1 MIDNGTLAF
10 NHSDAITVAN
20 AISGN
25 GALTQSG
32 AGGTTLTGA
41 NTYGGATTINAGTLQ
56 IGAGGT
62 SGTLGVGGVINNATL
77 AFNRSDAITVANTIS
92 GSGALIQSGACGT
105 TLTGANTYGGV
116 TTINAGTLQIGAGGT
131 SGTLGA
137 GGVIDNGTLAF
148 NRSDAIT
155 VANTISGSGVLTQS
169 GAGVTTLTGANTY
182 GGVTTITAG
191 TMQIGAGGTS
201 GTLGAGGVVNN
212 ATLAFNRSD
221 NIIVANAI
229 SGSGAV
235 NILGPGT
242 TTLSGVNTFSGG
254 LSISADA
261 ALAISSSAAL
271 GLGAVALVGSP
282 TTPATLKMTGTTTI
296 ANALSVSGDPV
307 FDIAPGATVTIAS
320 PITNGAVAGDVVVQ
334 GGGALA
340 LTALNTYTGAT
351 VVAAGSTLFLQG
363 AGSIARSASVA
374 NNGALDLRGLT
385 GGATLGGSF
394 SQASSGSLLMAMT
407 PRGPGGLTI
416 AGAATLGG
424 ALTITASP
432 GYYRNGTYHLLS
444 AASLTG
450 TFSTV
455 STNLASFARL
465 YSLSYTDSTVDL
477 QLVNGPDPANTTR
490 ALSANRANLQNV
502 MAQRTAALAGMM
514 DYDCPAF
521 DSYGICL
528 SFQAR
533 YGAMESM
540 NDGAGVLTAAY
551 RLSPHVRLGGFID
564 QGLTRKAPADLR
576 LNPQQPSFG
585 LFLGFNQRTDGLGL
599 QGRISA
605 ALNQVDVGV
614 TRDASLASTEPG
626 SGKAR
631 LGGSAAAIELGYG
644 VAWAGS
650 LTAAP
655 YVGFRHTQVA
665 RAAYREA
672 AAAGTVDNPIA
683 YGAFQQRLGAASA
696 GLRLNGM
703 MGERTGYQLGAG
715 LDYYAYGATGVYAGT
730 SDIYGLEAFALPGAG
745 PARRMSPE
753 ASAGLFHQLGRMQ
766 RLTINFSMRGQAFS
780 NRAALSA
787 LAGYQAAF

>member
-1 MIDNGTLAF
+1 MVTSNSGTISGSNAGSSQVFGVKGGSTSSVGNASGGTISGTNTGSGTAF
-10 NHSDAITVAN
+10 GLFGSSSATVTSNAGSITGSSASGFGYGVYAAAVTVAN
-20 AISGN
+20 AG
-25 GALTQSG
+25 
-32 AGGTTLTGA
+32 
-41 NTYGGATTINAGTLQ
+41 
-56 IGAGGT
+56 
-62 SGTLGVGGVINNATL
+62 
-77 AFNRSDAITVANTIS
+77 TIS
-92 GSGALIQSGACGT
+92 GSST
-105 TLTGANTYGGV
+105 
-116 TTINAGTLQIGAGGT
+116 
-131 SGTLGA
+131 
-137 GGVIDNGTLAF
+137 
-148 NRSDAIT
+148 DA
-155 VANTISGSGVLTQS
+155 SGSGEAYGLRAMATTVTLSSIAGTISATAAGSGPAYGVWAGTDATVTSNTGTISAASNGAS
-169 GAGVTTLTGANTY
+169 GAGVAY
-182 GGVTTITAG
+182 GVHGSNSATVT
-191 TMQIGAGGTS
+191 
-201 GTLGAGGVVNN
+201 NN
-212 ATLAFNRSD
+212 S
-221 NIIVANAI
+221 AI
-229 SGSGAV
+229 SGTTAGSGDAA
-235 NILGPGT
+235 
-242 TTLSGVNTFSGG
+242 GVFALN
-254 LSISADA
+254 ADA
-261 ALAISSSAAL
+261 TLTNSGSGS
-271 GLGAVALVGSP
+271 AVALATGS
-282 TTPATLKMTGTTTI
+282 
-296 ANALSVSGDPV
+296 
-307 FDIAPGATVTIAS
+307 
-320 PITNGAVAGDVVVQ
+320 
-334 GGGALA
+334 
-340 LTALNTYTGAT
+340 
-351 VVAAGSTLFLQG
+351 
-363 AGSIARSASVA
+363 
-374 NNGALDLRGLT
+374 
-385 GGATLGGSF
+385 
-394 SQASSGSLLMAMT
+394 
-407 PRGPGGLTI
+407 
-416 AGAATLGG
+416 GAAYG
-424 ALTITASP
+424 
-432 GYYRNGTYHLLS
+432 
-444 AASLTG
+444 
-450 TFSTV
+450 V
-455 STNLASFARL
+455 

-605 ALNQVDVGV
+605 ALNQADVGV